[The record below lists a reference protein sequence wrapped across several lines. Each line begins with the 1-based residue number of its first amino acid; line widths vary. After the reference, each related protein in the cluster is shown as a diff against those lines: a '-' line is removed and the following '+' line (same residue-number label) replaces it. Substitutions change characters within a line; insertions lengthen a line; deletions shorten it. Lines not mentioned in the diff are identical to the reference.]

1 MVWPGCRGQIK
12 SIVSSVQSIVDKER
26 ITHVEARRHGVVALF
41 WAEGDAEGGLT
52 QGKGPRGL
60 GLCTSRVYSVLGLEE
75 GGGRRGRKSLE
86 RSREG
91 LGRVRDTA

>member
-1 MVWPGCRGQIK
+1 MVWPGCRAQIE
-12 SIVSSVQSIVDKER
+12 STVSSVQSIVDKEK

-52 QGKGPRGL
+52 QGEGPRDL
-60 GLCTSRVYSVLGLEE
+60 GLCTSRVCSVLGLEE
-75 GGGRRGRKSLE
+75 RSGRRGRKSLE